1 MKRLPNW
8 NELKKGD
15 TLYLLVPYFNGIYI
29 EYKYQETS
37 VINVTEYDVISFIRF
52 KYTDNDGKRRRI
64 NLAVNK
70 LKYENVCLPICIDTR
85 WARHTDIKYGDLL
98 VTVINDKLYWKS
110 IIDELIDNQINE
122 YRNLIDDYKCMISN
136 LENIKNNK

>member
-1 MKRLPNW
+1 MNKQLNW

-15 TLYLLVPYFNGIYI
+15 KLYLLVTYFNGIYT
-29 EYKYQETS
+29 EYKYQETI
-37 VINVTEYDVISFIRF
+37 VTHITEYDVISIIRF

-70 LKYENVCLPICIDTR
+70 LKYENACLPICINTR
-85 WARHTDIKYGDLL
+85 WARHTDIKYGDFL

-122 YRNLIDDYKCMISN
+122 YRNLIDDYKHMISN